1 MDSIIRG
8 TNATIQIKI
17 KEDLDFTTITAL
29 ELHIYQPTHPMIKTL
44 EDLTLDADAHT
55 ITYELSQAESLS
67 LVAQRS
73 VEISLIGVADG
84 KRFEAR
90 PVITAKVENTRK
102 NEVMS

>member
-17 KEDLDFTTITAL
+17 KEDLDFATITAL
-29 ELHIYQPTHPMIKTL
+29 ELHIYQPTHSIVKTL
-44 EDLTLDADAHT
+44 QDLTLDSEAQT
-55 ITYELSQAESLS
+55 VTYELTQAESLS
-67 LVAQRS
+67 LVAGRS
-73 VEISLIGVADG
+73 AEISLIGVADG

-102 NEVMS
+102 NEVIT

>member
-17 KEDLDFTTITAL
+17 KESLDFSTITAL
-29 ELHIYQPTHPMIKTL
+29 ELHIYQPVHSIVKML
-44 EDLTLDADAHT
+44 EDLTLDADAQT
-55 ITYELSQAESLS
+55 VTYELSQTESLS
-67 LVAQRS
+67 LVAGRS
-73 VEISLIGVADG
+73 AEISLIGVADG

-102 NEVMS
+102 NEVMI